1 MATTKR
7 NATTHTLIDH
17 QLVVYQRGR
26 STVWQCRFSV
36 DGRWQRLST
45 DERDLATAKTRAF
58 KLLVEANV
66 KKENNI
72 APITRAFKDVAKLA
86 IKRMEKDL
94 ADGTGKVIYND
105 YITIAKNYLI
115 PYFGKYNVNNID
127 AKLIEQY
134 IDWRDKRMEK
144 AAKRSTV
151 MTHNAIL
158 NRIFDEAEMYGFMYK
173 SNRPTLI
180 AKGERGARRVD
191 FGMKEVRAL
200 LNNFDAWIDRARAE
214 YKELRTLLRD
224 YVSVLLDTGA
234 RPGKELLDLTW
245 AQIELTQETESTTIM
260 EAPSELD
267 SESDTAAG
275 SQHVTL
281 SRTIYMSI
289 LTGKTSNKG
298 GRKIVGYEN
307 TARALSAIARRN
319 YDTSL
324 EKQIATRSTEK
335 IFVYKEYKEKS
346 DANAQLK
353 VKFISPDNF
362 NKLFEAYLLEHQLLI
377 DPATNTRRVFY
388 SLRHTYATLRLTHDN
403 ISIHTL
409 AKQMGTS
416 VQMIERHYSHLDSVK
431 AVKQL
436 RAEESGRL
444 INATRAVDHMYQYDP
459 SIAAKAKK
467 STIK

>member
-7 NATTHTLIDH
+7 IATTHTLIEH
-17 QLVVYQRGR
+17 QLVVYLRGY
-26 STVWQCRFSV
+26 SSVWQCRFNV

-45 DERDLATAKTRAF
+45 NERDLATAKTRAF

-72 APITRAFKDVAKLA
+72 APITRAFKDIAKLA

-94 ADGTGKVIYND
+94 GDGTGKVIYND
-105 YITIAKNYLI
+105 YITVIKNYLI
-115 PYFGKYNVNNID
+115 PYFGKYSINNID
-127 AKLIEQY
+127 GKLIDHY
-134 IDWRDKRMEK
+134 ADWRTKRMEK
-144 AAKRSTV
+144 TPKRSTV
-151 MTHNAIL
+151 MTHNAVL
-158 NRIFDEAEMYGFMYK
+158 NRIFDEAEMHGFMYK
-173 SNRPTLI
+173 SNRPKLI
-180 AKGERGARRVD
+180 TKGEGGARRVD
-191 FGMKEVRAL
+191 FGMKEVHAL
-200 LNNFDAWIDRARAE
+200 LNNFDDWIDRARAE

-245 AQIELTQETESTTIM
+245 AQIELTQETESTTII

-275 SQHVTL
+275 SQHLTL

-289 LTGKTSNKG
+289 LTGKTSKKG
-298 GRKIVGYEN
+298 GRKIVGYES

-319 YDTSL
+319 YDTTL

-335 IFVYKEYKEKS
+335 IFVYKEYKEKN
-346 DANAQLK
+346 DANAQSK
-353 VKFISPDNF
+353 VNFVSPSNL
-362 NKLFEAYLLEHQLLI
+362 NKLFDAYLLEHKLLI

-436 RAEESGRL
+436 RAEESSRL
-444 INATRAVDHMYQYDP
+444 INATRVVDHMYQYKP
-459 SIAAKAKK
+459 VIASKLK
-467 STIK
+467 STTKK